1 MGLENID
8 EQFHFPSPHVL
19 TVLRRWPVPAI
30 FLVSQG
36 LTGRLHTKTADCPG
50 SLSIA
55 VAAKA
60 MQAGGKSLFGG
71 EAAVVPGNMQK
82 PEGKWRLGGERWRPL
97 PTRSG
102 RDARSLHPPPDM
114 PPGLPFDGPPGGA
127 IRRSPPGCGLMLGV
141 VFRRNR
147 PGTGFAFQAPLPY
160 RLGNKVALGAYIHHG
175 KY

>member
-82 PEGKWRLGGERWRPL
+82 PEGKWRLGGGTLAAIAYAKRTRRPVLTSAARYAPRSAFRWAARRCYPAVAARVRINAGRRFQTQSTGDWFCL
-97 PTRSG
+97 PSSITIP
-102 RDARSLHPPPDM
+102 AW
-114 PPGLPFDGPPGGA
+114 
-127 IRRSPPGCGLMLGV
+127 
-141 VFRRNR
+141 
-147 PGTGFAFQAPLPY
+147 Q
-160 RLGNKVALGAYIHHG
+160 
-175 KY
+175 